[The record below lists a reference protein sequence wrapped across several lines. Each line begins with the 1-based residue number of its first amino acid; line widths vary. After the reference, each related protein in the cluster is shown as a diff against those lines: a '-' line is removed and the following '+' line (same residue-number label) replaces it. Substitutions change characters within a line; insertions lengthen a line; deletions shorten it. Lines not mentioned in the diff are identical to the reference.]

1 MPFMFQD
8 NIEKQFIYSHSRTV
22 FDFLNEDASNAVSVD
37 EFVNFGF
44 LFNFREDAIKDI
56 FKEFDLSGDQV
67 CPWRMIFTCSYIITQ
82 TEGVCFEMML
92 GIPLLMVVSQQDLI
106 ERLMRI
112 LDMFLVTRL
121 GCC

>member
-1 MPFMFQD
+1 M
-8 NIEKQFIYSHSRTV
+8 

-67 CPWRMIFTCSYIITQ
+67 RGIIMYSFPCYSRSTTYLSYSKNDKCNLIGFECVFLYSQLSFRITKSCL
-82 TEGVCFEMML
+82 VC
-92 GIPLLMVVSQQDLI
+92 
-106 ERLMRI
+106 
-112 LDMFLVTRL
+112 
-121 GCC
+121 

>member
-1 MPFMFQD
+1 MWHALYLFYLQD

-67 CPWRMIFTCSYIITQ
+67 CGHSLLHII
-82 TEGVCFEMML
+82 
-92 GIPLLMVVSQQDLI
+92 
-106 ERLMRI
+106 I
-112 LDMFLVTRL
+112 L
-121 GCC
+121 

>member
-1 MPFMFQD
+1 M
-8 NIEKQFIYSHSRTV
+8 

-67 CPWRMIFTCSYIITQ
+67 CVTVLSGQC
-82 TEGVCFEMML
+82 ML
-92 GIPLLMVVSQQDLI
+92 HVLHVGKRFFSN
-106 ERLMRI
+106 
-112 LDMFLVTRL
+112 
-121 GCC
+121 